1 MHLVGRDRPLVALR
15 IRSRFANRG
24 GRGARSLGGRGG
36 EARPVG
42 LWRRERPV
50 WTGVALL
57 VAGAFF
63 MENLD
68 GTIIATAAP
77 RMARSFGVPSVE
89 LNVAITAYL
98 LALGV
103 FIPVSGW
110 IADRFGARFVFSA
123 AIGLFTVSS
132 GLCALSTSLGELTVA
147 RVLQGVGGAMM
158 VPVGRLVVLRAADKA
173 DIIRVIAYL
182 TWPALVAPVVAP
194 ALGGA
199 LVTYA
204 SWRWIFVLNL
214 PLGLIALLVAL
225 RIVPDLRPDRSARLD
240 WRGFV
245 LTGAGIGA
253 FVYGLELVTDGSV
266 SWAGVGAGVGAG
278 AVLIWWAVIHLQRS
292 THPLLDLRVL
302 RIATFRSSSL
312 GGSFFRLAISA
323 APFLLALMF
332 QNGFGWSP
340 LRSGLLV
347 IAVFVGNITI
357 KPFTTPILHRF
368 GFRSVL
374 ITAAAVSGLALAVFA
389 SFTAR
394 TPLVLIVLAL
404 VVSGVFRSIGF
415 TAYNTIVFADVAPE
429 GMSNANTLSSTIQQ
443 LTMGLGVAVGAIAL
457 RVGAPLDRLVGARS
471 TGAGP
476 FAAAFLL
483 LAVVAFLAAGEAVL
497 LEPQAGSA
505 LARPG
510 GEVS

>member
-1 MHLVGRDRPLVALR
+1 LR
-15 IRSRFANRG
+15 RTSRFAHLG
-24 GRGARSLGGRGG
+24 GRGAQDLGNAREG
-36 EARPVG
+36 EAGAVTARR
-42 LWRRERPV
+42 RRERPV
-50 WTGVALL
+50 WIGLALL

-89 LNVAITAYL
+89 LNVVITSYL

-110 IADRFGARFVFSA
+110 IADRLGARLVFSG
-123 AIGLFTVSS
+123 AIALFTVSS
-132 GLCALSTSLGELTVA
+132 GLCALSMNLGELTVA
-147 RVLQGVGGAMM
+147 RVLQGMGGAMM
-158 VPVGRLVVLRAADKA
+158 VPVGRLVVLRAASKA

-214 PLGLIALLVAL
+214 PLGLIALCVAV
-225 RIVPDLRPDRSARLD
+225 RIVPDLRPGRAASLD
-240 WRGFV
+240 WRGFA
-245 LTGAGIGA
+245 LTGAGLGA
-253 FVYGLELVTDGSV
+253 FVYGLELVTDGNV
-266 SWAGVGAGVGAG
+266 SWAAVGAGIGVGA
-278 AVLIWWAVIHLQRS
+278 VLLWWAVGHLQRT

-302 RIATFRSSSL
+302 RIPTFRSSSL
-312 GGSFFRLAISA
+312 GGSFFRVAISA

-340 LRSGLLV
+340 LRSGMLV
-347 IAVFVGNITI
+347 IAVFVGNIAV

-368 GFRSVL
+368 GFRAVL
-374 ITAAAVSGLALAVFA
+374 VTAATTAGLTLALCA
-389 SFTAR
+389 SFSAR
-394 TPLVLIVLAL
+394 TPLVLIVLVL

-429 GMSNANTLSSTIQQ
+429 GMGNANTLSSTIQQ
-443 LTMGLGVAVGAIAL
+443 LTMGLGVAVGALAL
-457 RVGAPLDRLVGARS
+457 RAGAPLDHLVGAAS
-471 TGAGP
+471 TGGGP
-476 FAAAFLL
+476 FHAAFLL
-483 LAVVAFLAAGEAVL
+483 LAAVAFVAAAEAALLA
-497 LEPQAGSA
+497 PHAGSA
-505 LARPG
+505 IVAARSG
-510 GEVS
+510 GENS

>member
-1 MHLVGRDRPLVALR
+1 MKKESRLRHLGGWGTPELGRA
-15 IRSRFANRG
+15 RG
-24 GRGARSLGGRGG
+24 GG
-36 EARPVG
+36 EG
-42 LWRRERPV
+42 PV
-50 WTGVALL
+50 WIGLALL

-89 LNVAITAYL
+89 LNVVITAYL

-110 IADRFGARFVFSA
+110 IADRFGARLVFSS
-123 AIGLFTVSS
+123 AIALFTVSS
-132 GLCALSTSLGELTVA
+132 GLCALSMNLGELTLA
-147 RVLQGVGGAMM
+147 RVLQGLGGAMM
-158 VPVGRLVVLRAADKA
+158 VPVGRLVVLRAASKA

-214 PLGLIALLVAL
+214 PLGLVALLVAM
-225 RIVPDLRPDRSARLD
+225 RIVPNLRQTRPAGFD
-240 WRGFV
+240 WRGFA
-245 LTGAGIGA
+245 LTGTGLGT
-253 FVYGLELVTDGSV
+253 FVFGLELVTDGSV
-266 SWAGVGAGVGAG
+266 AWAAVGACVGAG
-278 AVLIWWAVIHLQRS
+278 AVLIWWAVGHLRR
-292 THPLLDLRVL
+292 TKHPLLDLRDL
-302 RIATFRSSSL
+302 RVPTFRAASL
-312 GGSFFRLAISA
+312 GGSLFRMAISA

-340 LRSGLLV
+340 LRSGMLV

-368 GFRSVL
+368 GFRTVL
-374 ITAAAVSGLALAVFA
+374 MTSAAAAGLTLALCA
-389 SFTAR
+389 SFSAR
-394 TPLVLIVLAL
+394 TPLVLIVLVL
-404 VVSGVFRSIGF
+404 VVSGIFRSIGF

-429 GMSNANTLSSTIQQ
+429 GMGNANTLSSTIQQ
-443 LTMGLGVAVGAIAL
+443 LTMGLGVAVGALAL
-457 RVGAPLDRLVGARS
+457 RAGAPLDRLVGAAS
-471 TGAGP
+471 TGGGP
-476 FAAAFLL
+476 FSAAFLL
-483 LAVVAFLAAGEAVL
+483 LAAVAFLAAAEAAL
-497 LEPQAGSA
+497 LAPEAGSA
-505 LARPG
+505 IVVAGPDG
-510 GEVS
+510 GVA